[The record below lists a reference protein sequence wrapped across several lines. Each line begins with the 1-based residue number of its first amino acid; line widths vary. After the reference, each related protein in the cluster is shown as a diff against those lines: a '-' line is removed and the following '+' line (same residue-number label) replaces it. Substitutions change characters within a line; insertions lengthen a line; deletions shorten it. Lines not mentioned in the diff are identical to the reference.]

1 MIVGITYSTK
11 YIDSLGGESITGS
24 WANIR
29 RLNIILK
36 IPLNKIGCTL
46 PSHPVLEIVASSP
59 IFALCLAF
67 QN

>member
-29 RLNIILK
+29 RFEYNFEDSIEQ
-36 IPLNKIGCTL
+36 NWM
-46 PSHPVLEIVASSP
+46 HAS
-59 IFALCLAF
+59 LAPRS
-67 QN
+67 